1 MFLLFA
7 RWPSRE
13 RVEIFFNFYT
23 PEMTANK
30 GALLKRRL
38 IKANRVNKPVPAWK
52 RLIPGN
58 KQHYN
63 AKRRHFLRTKLKY
76 HE

>member
-1 MFLLFA
+1 
-7 RWPSRE
+7 
-13 RVEIFFNFYT
+13 
-23 PEMTANK
+23 MTANK

-38 IKANRVNKPVPAWK
+38 IRANRVNKQVPAWK

-63 AKRRHFLRTKLKY
+63 TKRRHFLRTKLKY